1 MANIRFGN
9 EPYKVEQIIPCQ
21 GNWIAVGQA
30 YDTKQY
36 FYVPIAAWALVIYEK
51 SEHLEA
57 FQAVMPLITDGDGG
71 KSLEIAELG
80 FVGNHCFSDDLYQF
94 LLNNPDYE
102 SDQEIPSL
110 APTQPVLPSNLMPLR
125 GTVKSYDEPSEPAI
139 ASEDW
144 EALK

>member
-1 MANIRFGN
+1 MAKIRFGN

-21 GNWIAVGQA
+21 GNWMAVGNDGNK
-30 YDTKQY
+30 YWYT
-36 FYVPIAAWALVIYEK
+36 PIAAWALVVSEK

-57 FQAVMPLITDGDGG
+57 FQAVLPLITDGDGG

-110 APTQPVLPSNLMPLR
+110 PKINPQN
-125 GTVKSYDEPSEPAI
+125 
-139 ASEDW
+139 
-144 EALK
+144 